1 MSDSVESIERLSQ
14 ESGLVG
20 VIIVTHNA
28 SKWLSDCLISV
39 LASTVPV
46 LPIVVDNGSSD
57 GTIEIAKSFHA
68 SISLLTQEKNI
79 GFGRANNIGIGC
91 ALRNGCEYVFLL
103 NQDAHIE
110 PETIERLV
118 EQASHGE
125 HGILSPIHLNRSGES
140 FDPNFAHHLIN
151 YGGISLFSDLY
162 LRSTLKP
169 VYSVRFV
176 NAAAWLL
183 TKDFL
188 LAVGG
193 FDPLF
198 FMYAEDD
205 DLCDRA
211 VLHNFQ
217 IGVVPSSR
225 AYHYREKSSVAA
237 SEQQAMS
244 FSRWNRIYSHMILR
258 LKRTRRPL
266 WVDFARLTV
275 GTLLSLVHIFATVRL
290 ADAFAHLRAYAA
302 LLQKLPTLSRNRTLS
317 RMEGSH
323 WIPT

>member
-1 MSDSVESIERLSQ
+1 M
-14 ESGLVG
+14 
-20 VIIVTHNA
+20 IIVTHNA

-68 SISLLTQEKNI
+68 SISLLPQEKNI

-188 LAVGG
+188 LTVGG
-193 FDPLF
+193 FDPLY

-211 VLHNFQ
+211 AIHGFK
-217 IGVVPSSR
+217 IGIVPSTR
-225 AYHYREKSSVAA
+225 VYHYREKPPIVRSARQAA
-237 SEQQAMS
+237 R
-244 FSRWNRIYSHMILR
+244 FSNWNLIYSSLILR
-258 LKRTRRPL
+258 LKRTQRRL
-266 WVDFARLTV
+266 WFDFVRLTLDTIV
-275 GTLLSLVHIFATVRL
+275 SIIRSIAAVRL
-290 ADAFAHLRAYAA
+290 GIALAHARAYAA
-302 LLQKLPTLSRNRTLS
+302 LLPKLHAISQNKALSRTT
-317 RMEGSH
+317 GAH
-323 WIPT
+323 WIPL